1 MQQSATL
8 ENSLAV
14 RCGKHKPTTCPSN
27 AIPRY
32 LCKRNGNFHLHKN
45 PYLNI
50 YNNFI
55 YCHQKLATIQI
66 SFSWEKGK
74 KRPLCTKKKEKLDPM
89 LTIAHLL
96 FCFDSVNFTET
107 LLPKDSKNSGLPENV
122 KRQ

>member
-1 MQQSATL
+1 MP
-8 ENSLAV
+8 SLGIYA
-14 RCGKHKPTTCPSN
+14 RGMKISIYTQ
-27 AIPRY
+27 
-32 LCKRNGNFHLHKN
+32 N

-107 LLPKDSKNSGLPENV
+107 LLPKASENSGLPENV